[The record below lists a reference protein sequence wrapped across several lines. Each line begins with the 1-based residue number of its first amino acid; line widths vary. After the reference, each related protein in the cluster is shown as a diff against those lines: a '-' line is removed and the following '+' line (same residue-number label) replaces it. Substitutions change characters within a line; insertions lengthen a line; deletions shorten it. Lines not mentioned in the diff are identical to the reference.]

1 MKTKLILI
9 IAGIVRF
16 ETEFYIPEYP
26 KASFQD
32 RTELRKIFITRQVLI
47 MKERYYKQI
56 LKHKNYCIFMQ
67 VESKI
72 KDIEINL

>member
-1 MKTKLILI
+1 MKAKLILS
-9 IAGIVRF
+9 IVGLIKY
-16 ETEFYIPEYP
+16 ETEFFLPEY
-26 KASFQD
+26 SNLNFQD
-32 RTELRKIFITRQVLI
+32 RTELRKLFITRQVLI

-56 LKHKNYCIFMQ
+56 LKQKNYCIFMQ